1 MRIKRTGLSL
11 LGILSIMLSTVTSMA
26 QITYDWAAGM
36 GGQTVNAQVID
47 IASDPQ
53 GNTYITGE
61 FEGTKSFGPFTLT
74 STGTS
79 AVYVAK
85 YNASGVCQ
93 WAIKGGAN
101 FSSANAGGVTYS
113 NGYVYATGHFVNNI
127 NFGLGNLL
135 ADGFSDVFVV
145 KLDPS
150 DGTAQ
155 WVIKMGGNLIDKSY
169 AICENSNGGIF
180 VTGTF
185 SGTANFGSNQLNS
198 GNLNNINIFVAN
210 VNDAGSCSWAIQAG
224 NAMDEDLA
232 YDIAQ
237 SPNGDLVLSG
247 FFYSP
252 ATFGSVTATGIPGGP
267 DLFLASFNPAN
278 GNTKWVSTGG
288 SDGGD
293 WGTGI
298 GFDPNNNIY
307 VSGFIGDTASFG
319 PFTIPDNGY
328 GNIFIGK
335 YNSNGVVQWVK
346 SNGSISN
353 DSGLDVVTDFGG
365 SSYITGYVT
374 ATADFDGTLLT
385 GTQLKDAFVCKYAT
399 DGTLRWVTKIGGPGF
414 DTGHSIFFNQ
424 NGKVTVAGE
433 FFGNV
438 NIGGTLVSAPS
449 GEYSAFVTKMGG
461 GTVGLNEY
469 TESSLEV
476 FPNPASDHFN
486 VQLPNVSD
494 ARITL
499 EISDMTGKL
508 VIVESIDLFSMVQQY
523 SIDTSELPA
532 GTYSV
537 RLDTSEGYFTT
548 KVLITR

>member
-1 MRIKRTGLSL
+1 MLTI
-11 LGILSIMLSTVTSMA
+11 ILSTQFSVA

-61 FEGTKSFGPFTLT
+61 FEGTKTFGPYSLT

-79 AVYVAK
+79 AIYVAK

-101 FSSANAGGVTYS
+101 FSSANAGGVAYS
-113 NGYVYATGHFVNNI
+113 DGYVYATGHFVNTI
-127 NFGLGNLL
+127 NFGLGNIL

-155 WVIKMGGNLIDKSY
+155 WVNKMGGNLIEKAY
-169 AICENSNGGIF
+169 AICENSAGGVF

-198 GNLNNINIFVAN
+198 GNLNNINLFVAN
-210 VNDAGSCSWAIQAG
+210 VNDAGSCTWAIQAG
-224 NAMDEDLA
+224 NSTDEDLA

-267 DLFLASFNPAN
+267 DLFLASFNPSN

-307 VSGFIGDTASFG
+307 LSGFIGDTASFG

-353 DSGLDVVTDFGG
+353 DSGLDIVTDFGG
-365 SSYITGYVT
+365 SSYVTGYVT

-385 GTQLKDAFVCKYAT
+385 GTQLKDAFVCKYST
-399 DGTLRWVTKIGGPGF
+399 DGTLRWVTKIGGSGF

-438 NIGGTLVSAPS
+438 NIGGTLVSAPT

-461 GTVGLNEY
+461 GTVGLNEQSQQNVI
-469 TESSLEV
+469 EA
-476 FPNPASDHFN
+476 FPNPASEHISITIPQVN
-486 VQLPNVSD
+486 D
-494 ARITL
+494 ALITL
-499 EISDMTGKL
+499 EI
-508 VIVESIDLFSMVQQY
+508 IDLQGKTIISESVAVNSKGQQHT
-523 SIDTSELPA
+523 IDVSTLSQ
-532 GTYSV
+532 GSYII
-537 RLDTSEGYFTT
+537 RLDTSEGVFVA
-548 KVLITR
+548 KNIIIE